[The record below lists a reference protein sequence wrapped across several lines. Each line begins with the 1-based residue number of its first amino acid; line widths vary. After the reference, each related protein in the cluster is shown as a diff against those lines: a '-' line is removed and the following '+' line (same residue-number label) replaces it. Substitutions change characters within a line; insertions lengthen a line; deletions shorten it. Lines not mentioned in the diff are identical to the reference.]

1 MTAAPAPAFQPV
13 VTAAILVIGF
23 FHAGAL
29 GVDDLRS
36 AMIVLVGAEVTIVV
50 LAALNMSATAVSR
63 EREDGTLDLI
73 LTTPIQPGP
82 YIAGKLRGLVTYLLP
97 MLLVPVVTMIL
108 LAIFLFLIGIQSI
121 LMGILA
127 DLQMRTFYESQG
139 KRTYIVRQALG
150 FRDK

>member
-1 MTAAPAPAFQPV
+1 
-13 VTAAILVIGF
+13 
-23 FHAGAL
+23 
-29 GVDDLRS
+29 
-36 AMIVLVGAEVTIVV
+36 
-50 LAALNMSATAVSR
+50 
-63 EREDGTLDLI
+63 
-73 LTTPIQPGP
+73 
-82 YIAGKLRGLVTYLLP
+82 
-97 MLLVPVVTMIL
+97 MIL